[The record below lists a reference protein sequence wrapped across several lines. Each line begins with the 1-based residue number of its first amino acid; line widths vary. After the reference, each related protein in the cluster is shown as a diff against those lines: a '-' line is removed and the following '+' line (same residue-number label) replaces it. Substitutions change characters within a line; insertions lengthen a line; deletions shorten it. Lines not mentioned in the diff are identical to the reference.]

1 MYKRWFI
8 ALGSISV
15 LALMTAWEFRTNSA
29 DLQQAIGKSPQTN
42 TPVVIE
48 VNGNPPAALPATVSG
63 RLPTVTAAAIER
75 TAVSLFDIALGDT
88 EQQVLSKWGQPQR
101 RDPSPF
107 GYVWLV
113 YNQDLDRYLQV
124 GIADGKVV
132 DLYSNAP
139 AAAVDDIGV
148 GTDYQ
153 TLAQKHEL
161 KNTVSF
167 TYKEVNVE
175 LTNQVKERPLVLVGG
190 TPIIFYLD
198 KHSQSDVSAI
208 RLVDKLILLRG
219 GYYEMKW
226 TYSGDGP
233 NFDAP
238 VLTLLQRQQIDTAHA
253 RQIFDLVNVS
263 RRRNQLPP
271 LAWNEQV
278 ASVAQSH
285 SHDMSDAHFFD
296 HISASTGLDPFERLK
311 FSHIAYQAA
320 GENIAAGYPDA
331 IEAHEGWMNS
341 PGHRKNILSK
351 EFSQLGAGVYDD
363 FYTEDF
369 ITPRAPQ

>member
-8 ALGSISV
+8 ALGSITV
-15 LALMTAWEFRTNSA
+15 LALMTAWEFRANS
-29 DLQQAIGKSPQTN
+29 DQQKAIGKGPQTD

-48 VNGNPPAALPATVSG
+48 ANSNPPAALPETVSG
-63 RLPTVTAAAIER
+63 RLPTVAAAAIEQR
-75 TAVSLFDIALGDT
+75 AVSLFGIALGDT
-88 EQQVLSKWGQPQR
+88 EQQALSKLGQPQR

-107 GYVWLV
+107 GYVWHV
-113 YNQDLDRYLQV
+113 YNQDFDHYLQV

-153 TLAQKHEL
+153 TLAQKYEVKDL
-161 KNTVSF
+161 ISF
-167 TYKEVNVE
+167 TYKGVNVE
-175 LTNQVKERPLVLVGG
+175 LTNQAKERPLVLDGG

-198 KHSQSDVSAI
+198 KPSERDVSAI
-208 RLVDKLILLRG
+208 RLLDKLILLRG

-226 TYSGDGP
+226 TYTGDGP
-233 NFDAP
+233 SFDAP
-238 VLTLLQRQQIDTAHA
+238 VLTLLQQQQIDTAHA

-263 RRRNQLPP
+263 RYRNQLPP
-271 LAWNEQV
+271 LDWNEQV

-311 FSHIAYQAA
+311 FSRVAYQAA

-341 PGHRKNILSK
+341 PSHRKNILSK
-351 EFSQLGAGVYDD
+351 EFTQLGVGVYDD
-363 FYTEDF
+363 YYTEDF
-369 ITPRAPQ
+369 ITPKAPQ